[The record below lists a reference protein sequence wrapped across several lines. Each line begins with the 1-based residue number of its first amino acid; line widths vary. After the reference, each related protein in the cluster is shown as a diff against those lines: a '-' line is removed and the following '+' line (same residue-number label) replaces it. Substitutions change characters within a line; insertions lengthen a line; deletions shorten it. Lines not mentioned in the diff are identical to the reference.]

1 MPYTEQKDRPKV
13 NEAVNLNQIDSWTAG
28 DLTYGLT
35 RLIFGWFK
43 GHGKSFLNGAI
54 VIGCLICTALE
65 FYRRVL
71 APYED
76 KKISKNGDVYDT

>member
-1 MPYTEQKDRPKV
+1 MPYTEQKERPKV
-13 NEAVNLNQIDSWTAG
+13 DNAVSISEICSWSAG
-28 DLTYGLT
+28 DLTYALT
-35 RLIFGWFK
+35 RLIVGWFK

-54 VIGCLICTALE
+54 VIGCIACTALE

-76 KKISKNGDVYDT
+76 KKIADNGDVY